1 MKRFL
6 LLFVLC
12 IAAVA
17 TFLLYK
23 NAEEGG
29 VNDSIAYIQRHIN
42 SRGQLVDM
50 QEEISVNSVEDI
62 KFFETKKNIEIEFGK
77 VTLKWKRAD
86 FLTDDTKQRL
96 QTIGLDYRYN
106 EETDNIELYYY
117 KQKVDKWVK

>member
-12 IAAVA
+12 VVAAV
-17 TFLLYK
+17 TIMFYK
-23 NAEEGG
+23 QVEGEG
-29 VNDSIAYIQRHIN
+29 VNDSIAFIQRHIN

-50 QEEISVNSVEDI
+50 QEEISVNSLDDI

-86 FLTDDTKQRL
+86 FLTGETQKLL
-96 QTIGLDYRYN
+96 QTIGLDFRYN
-106 EETDNIELYYY
+106 EEADNIELYYQ